1 MNTEAF
7 QRAFESTM
15 RHEGGFSNDLDDPGG
30 MTFMGISR
38 EYHPSW
44 SGWYFVDEHI
54 VNISRVPDV
63 VHENFLLEKVQTFY
77 ASEFW
82 DRLQCDFVA
91 GLSVDLAVELFD
103 TAVNLGRHRAIE
115 IMQDALN
122 LLNRNGALYIDLVV
136 DGQMGMKTRGAL
148 AAYFKRRH
156 AEDYAQAEASLI
168 RVMNHLQAAHY
179 IGLMRK
185 YPWKEKYAGWF
196 ART

>member
-7 QRAFESTM
+7 QKAYDNTM
-15 RHEGGFSNDLDDPGG
+15 RHEGGFSNDPDDPGG
-30 MTFMGISR
+30 MTYMGISR

-44 SGWYFVDEHI
+44 SGWYLVDEHI

-156 AEDYAQAEASLI
+156 AEDYAQAEVSLI

-179 IGLMRK
+179 IRLMRK